1 MKVDLKKA
9 SLAQLLEFKTLYYD
23 KIDFTI
29 VKSSWDILSKKI
41 SLPFV
46 IHLVGTNGKGST
58 GRFLSHYL
66 NKSKY
71 KVLHYSSPHII
82 NFNERI
88 WINGDNISNDLL
100 ESAHKFLQELYP
112 LNLLEKLTYFEYAT
126 LLSLYLSKDCD
137 YLVLEAGLGGEF
149 DATNVVENDLSLIT
163 TIGLDHQSFLG
174 NTVEEIAE
182 TKMRSVDN
190 KMLIGYQVYESVYN
204 TAIKVKEQISKERN
218 KNISIHKV
226 LDFDKYELNSRFASY
241 LKRNLHL
248 VIACL
253 NELKIEIDI
262 SLFDDV
268 KLFGRCQKIAKNIT
282 IDVGHN
288 PLAAKV
294 LKDEFV
300 NKKITLIYN
309 SYKDKDY
316 EEVLKIL
323 KPIINKVII
332 IDIDDKRIVSKNNL
346 LKTINKLNIINED
359 IIEIK
364 DYEEYLVFGSFL
376 VVEKFL
382 YLIGINEK
390 QINNDKSRK

>member
-1 MKVDLKKA
+1 MQVDLKKA
-9 SLAQLLEFKTLYYD
+9 TLAQFLEFKTLYYD

-29 VKSSWDILSKKI
+29 VKSSWDLLSKKI
-41 SLPFV
+41 TLPFV

-58 GRFLSHYL
+58 GRFLAHYL
-66 NKSKY
+66 NRSNY

-82 NFNERI
+82 KFNERI
-88 WINGDNISNDLL
+88 WINGSDVSNDYL
-100 ESAHKFLQELYP
+100 EDAHKFLQELYP
-112 LNLLEKLTYFEYAT
+112 IELLEKLTYFEYAT

-149 DATNVVENDLSLIT
+149 DATNVVENNLSLIT
-163 TIGLDHQSFLG
+163 TIDLDHMSFLG
-174 NTVEEIAE
+174 NSVEEIAQ

-190 KMLIGYQVYESVYN
+190 MIVGYQIHKSVYK
-204 TAIKVKEQISKERN
+204 TALKIKKQILKERN
-218 KNISIHKV
+218 RKIIIKKV
-226 LDFDKYELNSRFASY
+226 QDFNKYQLNNKFASY

-253 NELKIEIDI
+253 KELKIDIDLA
-262 SLFDDV
+262 LFDDV
-268 KLFGRCQKIAKNIT
+268 ELFGRCQKIAKNIT

-288 PLAAKV
+288 PLAARV
-294 LKDEFV
+294 LKEEFA

-309 SYKDKDY
+309 SYEDKDY

-323 KPIINKVII
+323 KPIINKIII
-332 IDIDDKRIVSKNNL
+332 IDINDKRIVSKNNL
-346 LKTINKLNIINED
+346 LKIIDKLNIMNED
-359 IIEIK
+359 MIEIN
-364 DYEEYLVFGSFL
+364 DNEEYLVFGSFL

-390 QINNDKSRK
+390 